1 MADLIE
7 KVIAKMETKDTPEIS
22 KVVRRVANKDDLTVQ
37 VDDAVVQDMHEEQVV
52 EIQTETNDDGTW
64 TLVLRY

>member
-1 MADLIE
+1 
-7 KVIAKMETKDTPEIS
+7 METKDTPEIS